1 MFVIGWRYPSIEW
14 VKLNVDSCSRGNPGC
29 AGAGGLIRE
38 SMGSWIKGFAIN
50 TGICSSVR
58 AEFWAAI
65 TGLELAWD
73 LGLHQIILES
83 DSVLTV
89 NLINY
94 QPKYQG
100 RCELCFGC

>member
-1 MFVIGWRYPSIEW
+1 
-14 VKLNVDSCSRGNPGC
+14 
-29 AGAGGLIRE
+29 
-38 SMGSWIKGFAIN
+38 MGSWIKGFAIN
-50 TGICSSVR
+50 TGICSS
-58 AEFWAAI
+58 I

-94 QPKYQG
+94 QPKYLG